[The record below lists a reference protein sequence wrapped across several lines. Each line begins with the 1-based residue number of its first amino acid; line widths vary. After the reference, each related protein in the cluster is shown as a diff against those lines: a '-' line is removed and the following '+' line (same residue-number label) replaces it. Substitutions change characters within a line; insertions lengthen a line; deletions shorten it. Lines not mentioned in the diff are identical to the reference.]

1 MPIRYKHTFIFSAPR
16 KGWTESFY
24 TQPTSTTV
32 QLQMNL
38 ARQVAISRSYMLADG
53 ITVQAYR
60 VQQVENGAGA
70 PVKRIGDLQ
79 QSEPFAGDKGPAAQV
94 DLCVLFDMAT
104 QAKDFHRAAY
114 AGGIP
119 DAISADGG
127 GYQPTPAWVAA
138 WQDWGAKMVA
148 AGYGWLS
155 RVPSETAYP
164 IASITQLD
172 SGLVNYTFTGDP
184 FAGASALPVR
194 VRFSGIQTAV
204 GKSNLNGDLS
214 VIPTGANTAQS
225 VGPVAVLPYLGGGVM
240 RTFTKAFRQI
250 DSIYPEKVVTRER
263 GSPLLQSRGRRRARA
278 KG

>member
-1 MPIRYKHTFIFSAPR
+1 MPIRYKHTFVFSSPR
-16 KGWTESFY
+16 KGWTENFY

-32 QLQMNL
+32 QLQMNA

-53 ITVQAYR
+53 VQVQAYR

-70 PVKRIGDLQ
+70 PVKRVGDLQ
-79 QSEPFAGDKGPAAQV
+79 QSEPFAGNKGPAAQV
-94 DLCVLFDMAT
+94 DLCILFDMAT
-104 QAKDFHRAAY
+104 ADKAYHKAAY

-119 DAISADGG
+119 DGISADGG
-127 GYQPTPAWVAA
+127 GYQPTPDWVAA

-148 AGYGWLS
+148 NGYGWLS

-172 SGLVNYTFTGDP
+172 SGYVNYTFTGEP
-184 FAGASALPVR
+184 FAGAGTLPVR
-194 VRFSGIQTAV
+194 VRFSGITTAA
-204 GKSNLNGDLS
+204 GKSNLNGDVS
-214 VIPTGANTAQS
+214 VLPTGANTAQS
-225 VGPVAVLPYLGGGVM
+225 VGPIAVLPYLGGGVM
-240 RTFTKAFRQI
+240 RTFTKQFRLI